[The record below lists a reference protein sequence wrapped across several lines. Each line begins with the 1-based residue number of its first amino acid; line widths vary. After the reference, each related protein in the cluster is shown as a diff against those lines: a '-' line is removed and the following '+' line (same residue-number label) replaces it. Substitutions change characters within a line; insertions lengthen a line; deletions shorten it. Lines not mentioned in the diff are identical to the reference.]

1 MCAMEEVLDL
11 YEQPYDEAHPVI
23 CLDESPRQLVSEV
36 RTAPVDED
44 GNRYEDYEYKREG
57 VADLF
62 MIAEPKAGKRQV
74 LVKPDHKSAR
84 WAEVIAHIA
93 EQMHP
98 QASHITIVEDN
109 LSAHRSAALYEI
121 FTPERARG
129 ILKRISF
136 VHTPKHGSWLNIAE
150 LEFSVLTR
158 VGLAHRIATVEEL
171 ERQIA
176 AYETY
181 KNEQAK
187 TVNWQFKTKEARIKL
202 QHLYPTLDG

>member
-1 MCAMEEVLDL
+1 MEEVLDV
-11 YEQPYDEAHPVI
+11 YELPYEAAHLVI

-36 RTAPVDED
+36 RTAAVDKD

-74 LVKPDHKSAR
+74 LVKPDHKSVR
-84 WAEVIAHIA
+84 WAEVIAYIA

-109 LSAHRSAALYEI
+109 LSAHRPAALYEV
-121 FTPERARG
+121 FKPERARE
-129 ILKRISF
+129 IIKRISF
-136 VHTPKHGSWLNIAE
+136 VHTPKHGSWHNIAE

-158 VGLAHRIATVEEL
+158 VGLAHRIASAEEL
-171 ERQIA
+171 EKQIA
-176 AYETY
+176 AYQAVR
-181 KNEQAK
+181 NEQPRA
-187 TVNWQFKTKEARIKL
+187 VNWQFKTKDARTKL
-202 QHLYPTLDG
+202 NHLYPTLDG